1 MKSNKG
7 KLTGIGS
14 SIKNSF
20 IRFQNS
26 IVGRVLFSALLLS
39 LVGYMLLNSISYY
52 LQGELVRMN
61 TEELSSDKSIQEIAY
76 INEDGKVFLENGAT
90 IEKSSYS
97 GYVTLLYGNKFWYST
112 NNSVLAVPMTLK
124 QSITNATSYVLI
136 ESICYIVV
144 MLLVGMLLK
153 STSFKNKTAL
163 IYVVACISIIVTAF
177 DLATCFSISGL
188 FSNVMNGLGYW
199 IGYLISV
206 IFISLKVI
214 VFVKYLNNVAS
225 R

>member
-153 STSFKNKTAL
+153 GTSFKNKTAL

-188 FSNVMNGLGYW
+188 FSNVMNGLGYR

>member
-1 MKSNKG
+1 MKSNSN
-7 KLTGIGS
+7 KLTSIRS

-20 IRFQNS
+20 IRFQS
-26 IVGRVLFSALLLS
+26 STLGRVLFSALLLS
-39 LVGYMLLNSISYY
+39 LVGYMLLNSVSYY
-52 LQGELVRMN
+52 IQGELVRMN
-61 TEELSSDKSIQEIAY
+61 TEELSSDKSIQEVAY

-97 GYVTLLYGNKFWYST
+97 GYVTLLYGNKFLYST

-124 QSITNATSYVLI
+124 QSITNVTSYVLI

-144 MLLVGMLLK
+144 MLLVGVLLTG
-153 STSFKNKTAL
+153 SGAKNRIAL
-163 IYVVACISIIVTAF
+163 TYVIVCTSIIVTAF
-177 DLATCFSISGL
+177 DLVTCFSISGL
-188 FSNVMNGLGYW
+188 FSNMMNGIGYW

-206 IFISLKVI
+206 IFVSLKVI
-214 VFVKYLNNVAS
+214 VFVKYLNNVAY